1 MRLDCFSQ
9 EHMNSTT
16 STKPQQSCSA
26 VLESHQEFPILN
38 PQQSFH
44 SLLCPEHKS
53 LFQTNTAQSICNKWR
68 VSQHGGCICT
78 WRISLFQRI
87 QHPQQGGRPA
97 EPLVP
102 FVTMEWALG
111 ETQDTQ
117 ESGQLIPM
125 EMKDL
130 RLPSQVCSCQTQVV
144 LALEMFRGWT
154 VQSVVPGDPSLAWG
168 DMEDFKQGSR
178 KSMCF
183 AANMQICKSP
193 QAVNELIPNLVQEK
207 EKQLLPRVL
216 QLPCNQDF
224 NAQTRKSSEKKGSP
238 QASFLM
244 QGWVLY
250 MEKGLENFLEDVPLC
265 CRTESWRSCWSQA
278 RSCRVPSAPELL
290 WHLQPKGI
298 RQDQVWQIH
307 PELWDSSGCKDFRI
321 FLVNWSIGI
330 TQWCWSCLLGSGV
343 VKMIN

>member
-1 MRLDCFSQ
+1 MVGVFV
-9 EHMNSTT
+9 
-16 STKPQQSCSA
+16 P
-26 VLESHQEFPILN
+26 ES
-38 PQQSFH
+38 
-44 SLLCPEHKS
+44 
-53 LFQTNTAQSICNKWR
+53 
-68 VSQHGGCICT
+68 
-78 WRISLFQRI
+78 FQRI

-97 EPLVP
+97 GLLVP
-102 FVTMEWALG
+102 FITMEWALG
-111 ETQDTQ
+111 EIQDTQ

-224 NAQTRKSSEKKGSP
+224 NAQTRESSEKKGSP

-290 WHLQPKGI
+290 WHLQPEGI

-307 PELWDSSGCKDFRI
+307 PELWDSSGCKDFHI